1 MRGIARAIPN
11 EQTVLVNEHKSGGLM
26 LWQFTAIP

>member
-11 EQTVLVNEHKSGGLM
+11 EQTVLVNEHKNGRLM
-26 LWQFTAIP
+26 LW